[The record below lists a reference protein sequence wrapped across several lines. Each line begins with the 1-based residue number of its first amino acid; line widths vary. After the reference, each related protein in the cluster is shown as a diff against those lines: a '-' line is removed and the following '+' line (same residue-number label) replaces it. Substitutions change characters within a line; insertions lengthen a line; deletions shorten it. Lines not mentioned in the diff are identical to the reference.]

1 MTNDRTATATQLQLT
16 RVATAVGDC
25 RRAICWALAL
35 MLWTGLLGD
44 MSSSLA
50 QRDLQQIP
58 DPDPSVSLASF
69 TLPAGLQANL
79 FAGDGQISKPI
90 HMNFDAR
97 GRLWVAGSEVY
108 PQIEPGQPATDKIF
122 ILEDTT
128 GDGVAD
134 QATVFADNL
143 LIPTGILPDE
153 LGGCYVANSTE
164 LIYLSDTD
172 GDGRA
177 DQRRVILSGFG
188 TEDTHHL
195 LHTLT
200 WGPDGSLFMNQSI
213 YIHSHVETPWGVQ
226 RMNGGGIWRFR
237 PDTLELEVHCLGFVN
252 PWGKI
257 FDPWGQSFATDGAYG
272 EGINYVFPNS
282 VFVTSPGATRIVGG
296 MNPGSPKHC
305 GLEIV
310 SGRHFPESWQGN
322 MITNDFRANRVCRF
336 EVEPQGSSYRSRQLE
351 EVIRSTHQAFRP
363 IDAKMG
369 ADGALYIA
377 DWYNPIIQHGEVD
390 FRDPRRDRQ
399 RGRIWRLTFAERDL
413 VKRDNLAEL
422 EPAALLE
429 QLRLPEQSTRT
440 WAKRMLR
447 RFPLAEVQAALQ
459 RKIQAVQ
466 QSLPPATE
474 ADRYAAEMQYL
485 LELLWAGL
493 HRDHLDRDLLNAL
506 LQSEAPTA
514 RAAAVRVASDF
525 LHRKDAETLRRVV
538 ERAIQDEHPQVR
550 LEAIT
555 ALRRLPE
562 ARSATIALQAWQR
575 PIDGSMDFALW
586 KTLRDL
592 APHWVPL
599 VEAGRFEFGSD
610 ATALTFALKAVEST
624 NVVNPLL
631 QVLRDGQLSAAAA
644 GTVAKQIANLAD
656 TNQLDALLDWV
667 QQLDEERRLELILLI
682 GAEAKARPSS
692 VPREI
697 RNGLQ
702 QWLQHG
708 TDDQLTA
715 DRVRQLIFAAAKWP
729 EPVTLELL
737 WQATESDHSPSAEL
751 LDAATRAVV
760 DVLLATPA
768 EERSELAQ
776 RIVQA
781 IEQNPAGSP
790 ARVRWIGQVARWDV
804 ERAVSWIVTELRVEQ
819 PLEHVG
825 RLLSSLLEQ
834 RGGQAAMAR
843 RLQETSSII
852 PPEMAREALRLLQA
866 SPAPD
871 AELAAALRTGGQLAE
886 IGWKLSENEFAEMVQ
901 QIVRSGDP
909 IAGEKV
915 YRRADLQCMNCH
927 AIGGVG
933 SIVGPDMIS
942 IGASAPVDYLLESLL
957 DPAAK
962 VKEGYH
968 TKKILTQEGTIIT
981 GMVQSFSGGVY
992 RLRLADGSLKDVAEA
1007 EIDEIADGSSLM
1019 PAGLIDT
1026 LTSAELIDLVSF
1038 LSNLGRTEAFSIR
1051 TDNTAR
1057 AWQVLQWQQPV
1068 HHLMNRTSFDSV
1080 TDGRGGLPWTN
1091 LLPLV
1096 SGLVPASELPTYKIH
1111 GNVPPTSFLRTKIQV
1126 LEAGKLNLVLSE
1138 DAGVQLWV
1146 NGKPTPVAQK
1156 QVALELPAGDCEIVI
1171 ALDRDVRSDGIR
1183 LQVQGGATNP
1193 AVFQLPLSLN

>member
-1 MTNDRTATATQLQLT
+1 MKQNHSQAASLSPQSPTWSSVWQRLRRRSCLAALTAAS
-16 RVATAVGDC
+16 
-25 RRAICWALAL
+25 
-35 MLWTGLLGD
+35 GLLGIATNG
-44 MSSSLA
+44 LA

-69 TLPAGLQANL
+69 TLPDGLQANL
-79 FAGDGQISKPI
+79 FGGDGQISKPI

-164 LIYLSDTD
+164 LLYLWDSD

-177 DQRRVILSGFG
+177 DQRRVVLSGFG

-195 LHTLT
+195 LHTLA

-213 YIHSHVETPWGVQ
+213 YIHSHVETPWGVK

-237 PDTLELEVHCLGFVN
+237 PDTMELEIHCLGFVN

-257 FDPWGQSFATDGAYG
+257 FDDWGQSFATDGAYG

-351 EVIRSTHQAFRP
+351 EVVRSTHQAFRP

-399 RGRIWRLTFAERDL
+399 RGRIWRLTFPDREL
-413 VKRDNLAEL
+413 VKRDKL
-422 EPAALLE
+422 EDMKPAALLE

-447 RFPLAEVQAALQ
+447 RFPLAEVQAELQ
-459 RKIQAVQ
+459 TKIEAVRKSMPA
-466 QSLPPATE
+466 ATE
-474 ADRYAAEMQYL
+474 EARYTSEQQYL
-485 LELLWAGL
+485 VELLWAGL
-493 HRDHLDRDLLNAL
+493 HLDYLDRDLLGEL
-506 LQSEAPTA
+506 LQSDVPAA

-525 LHRKDAETLRRVV
+525 CHRREPATLRTVL
-538 ERAIQDEHPQVR
+538 EKAIQDEHPQVR

-562 ARSATIALQAWQR
+562 SGSATTALQAWQR

-599 VEAGRFEFGSD
+599 VESGRFDFAND

-631 QVLRDGQLSAAAA
+631 QVLREGQLSNGAAT
-644 GTVAKQIANLAD
+644 TVVKQIANLAD
-656 TNQLDALLDWV
+656 AAQLDALLAWV
-667 QQLDEERRLELILLI
+667 QQTDEAERLEWILLI
-682 GAEAKARPSS
+682 GGEAKAQPSEI
-692 VPREI
+692 PGEI
-697 RNGLQ
+697 RQGLE
-702 QWLQHG
+702 QWLRDG
-708 TDDQLTA
+708 LTDRLTA
-715 DRVRQLIFAAAKWP
+715 VQVQKLIQVAAKWP
-729 EPVTLELL
+729 EPATLTLL
-737 WQATESDHSPSAEL
+737 WQATSANQEL
-751 LDAATRAVV
+751 PADLLEAATKAIV

-768 EERSELAQ
+768 EQRSELVQ
-776 RIVQA
+776 QIVNS
-781 IEQNPAGSP
+781 IEQCAAGSP
-790 ARVRWIGQVARWDV
+790 ARARWIGQVARWDLK
-804 ERAVSWIVTELRVEQ
+804 RAVPWIVAELSVEQ

-825 RLLSSLLEQ
+825 RLLGPLLEQ
-834 RGGQAAMAR
+834 RGGQAMLAGKMK
-843 RLQETSSII
+843 EVSSVL
-852 PPEMAREALRLLQA
+852 PPEMAREALRLLRA
-866 SPAPD
+866 SPEPESAL
-871 AELAAALRTGGQLAE
+871 AEALRTSGQLSE
-886 IGWKLSENEFAEMVQ
+886 VGWKLSATQFAEMVQ
-901 QIVRSGDP
+901 QVSRVGDP
-909 IAGEKV
+909 VAGEQV

-968 TKKILTQEGTIIT
+968 TKKILTQEGTILT

-992 RLRLADGSLKDVAEA
+992 RLRMADGSLKDVAED

-1019 PAGLIDT
+1019 PAGLVDT
-1026 LTSAELIDLVSF
+1026 LTSTDLINLVSF

-1051 TDNTAR
+1051 TDDTAR
-1057 AWQVLQWQQPV
+1057 AWQVLQWQQEV
-1068 HHLMNRTSFDSV
+1068 HRLMNRTSFDSV
-1080 TDGRGGLPWTN
+1080 TDGRSGLPWTN
-1091 LLPLV
+1091 VLPRV
-1096 SGLVPASELPTYKIH
+1096 SGLVPAEELPTYKIH
-1111 GNVPPTSFLRTKIQV
+1111 ANVPPTSFLRTKLQV
-1126 LEAGKLNLVLSE
+1126 VEAGQVEIILSE
-1138 DAGVQLWV
+1138 EAGVQLWLH
-1146 NGKPTPVAQK
+1146 GKPTPVAGGR
-1156 QVALELPAGDCEIVI
+1156 VALDLPQGDCEIVV
-1171 ALDRDVRSDGIR
+1171 ALDREIRSDGIR
-1183 LQVQGGATNP
+1183 LQVRGGATRP
-1193 AVFQLPLSLN
+1193 AAFKLPLALD